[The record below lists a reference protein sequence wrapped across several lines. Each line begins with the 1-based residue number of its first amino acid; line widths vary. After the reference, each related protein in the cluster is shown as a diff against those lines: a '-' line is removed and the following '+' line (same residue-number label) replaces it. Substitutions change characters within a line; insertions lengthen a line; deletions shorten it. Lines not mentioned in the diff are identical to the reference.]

1 MGKQAKMPVKTDKR
15 EGNDR
20 RRSEQGPPNGW
31 RERRRTVERRQPE
44 VREIQFS
51 DWLAC
56 LRGKLLEETG
66 QR

>member
-1 MGKQAKMPVKTDKR
+1 MGKQVKMRGKTDKR

-20 RRSEQGPPNGW
+20 RRSELGPPNGW

-44 VREIQFS
+44 VHEIPFS

-56 LRGKLLEETG
+56 LRGKEMEETE
-66 QR
+66 QH